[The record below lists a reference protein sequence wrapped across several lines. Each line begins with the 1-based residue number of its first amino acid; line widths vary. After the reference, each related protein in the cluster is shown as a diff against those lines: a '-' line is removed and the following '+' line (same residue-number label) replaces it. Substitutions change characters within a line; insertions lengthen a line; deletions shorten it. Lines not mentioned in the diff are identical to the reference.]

1 MGVQQEDATV
11 LLCDNQSCMAI
22 AKNPVFHAR
31 TKHIEIHYHYV
42 HKLIKDRVLELFYS
56 LTHENEANLFTK
68 ALGKDLIQSYL
79 QRHGVGPRR

>member
-31 TKHIEIHYHYV
+31 TKHIEIQYHYV
-42 HKLIKDRVLELFYS
+42 RELIEDGVVELVYCP
-56 LTHENEANLFTK
+56 TQENGADIFTK
-68 ALGKDLIQSYL
+68 ALGKDLLQSHL
-79 QRHGVGPRR
+79 HRLGIGPRR

>member
-31 TKHIEIHYHYV
+31 TKHIEIQYHYV
-42 HKLIKDRVLELFYS
+42 HELIKDGVVELVYCP
-56 LTHENEANLFTK
+56 TQENGADIFTK
-68 ALGKDLIQSYL
+68 ALGKDLL
-79 QRHGVGPRR
+79 QPDLHRLGIGPRR

>member
-31 TKHIEIHYHYV
+31 TKHIEIQYHYV
-42 HKLIKDRVLELFYS
+42 RELIEDGVVELVYCP
-56 LTHENEANLFTK
+56 TQENGADIFTK
-68 ALGKDLIQSYL
+68 ALGKDLL
-79 QRHGVGPRR
+79 QAHL

>member
-31 TKHIEIHYHYV
+31 TKHIEIQYHYV
-42 HKLIKDRVLELFYS
+42 RELIEDGVVELVYCP
-56 LTHENEANLFTK
+56 T
-68 ALGKDLIQSYL
+68 
-79 QRHGVGPRR
+79 